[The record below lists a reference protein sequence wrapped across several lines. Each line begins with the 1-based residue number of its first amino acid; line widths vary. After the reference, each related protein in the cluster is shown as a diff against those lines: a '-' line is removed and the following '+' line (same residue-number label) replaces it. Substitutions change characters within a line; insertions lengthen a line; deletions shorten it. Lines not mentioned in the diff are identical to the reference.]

1 MSSPARP
8 PAAVRLAPLRAG
20 ARRLAAGVLA
30 GAAILLAIVP
40 ASAGT
45 PPTAERRTA
54 IGFMAGEPSGVTLRV
69 MSPANE
75 KHAWEM
81 GLGWSMANENAMEFH
96 AQHQWHLATL
106 SDTAHGVGTF
116 YIGAGGRVKQIDG
129 TRFGARGSV
138 GVQWMAP
145 RSRHSREAF
154 FEIAPIV
161 DLTPDNDFSLG
172 AFVGM
177 RWFLT
182 VGTKP

>member
-1 MSSPARP
+1 MSDPARP
-8 PAAVRLAPLRAG
+8 PASLRA
-20 ARRLAAGVLA
+20 VIVMA
-30 GAAILLAIVP
+30 GALLLAVAP
-40 ASAGT
+40 ARAGT
-45 PPTAERRTA
+45 QSTVERRTA
-54 IGFMAGEPSGVTLRV
+54 LGFMAGEPSGVTLRV

-81 GLGWSMANENAMEFH
+81 GLGWSMAKENAMEFH

-161 DLTPDNDFSLG
+161 DLTPDHDFSLS
-172 AFVGM
+172 ATVGM

-182 VGTKP
+182 VGTRP